1 MRQLLRVCMDRCA
14 LLYKRLDELG
24 ITYTTYTHD
33 PAYKVSEAQEILGD
47 LDAHGLCKS
56 LFLKNKKN
64 QMYIIVA
71 LFETRIDLKEVAKV
85 LRTREL
91 HFASAECL
99 QAILGV
105 LPGSVTPFG
114 LINDKEHIVTV
125 VLDSAMFSCPL
136 VGIHPMINTATT
148 LLNPR
153 DLRLFIESCGNKV
166 IIVDFEN
173 LLR

>member
-1 MRQLLRVCMDRCA
+1 MDRYA

-33 PAYKVSEAQEILGD
+33 SVYKVSEAQKILGD

-64 QMYIIVA
+64 QIYLIVA
-71 LFETRIDLKEVAKV
+71 LFETKIDLKEVAKV
-85 LRTREL
+85 LLTREL
-91 HFASAECL
+91 HFASAEYL

-114 LINDKEHIVTV
+114 LINDKEHVVTV
-125 VLDSAMFSCPL
+125 VLDSAMFSCSL
-136 VGIHPMINTATT
+136 VGVHPMINTATT
-148 LLNPR
+148 LLNPQ
-153 DLRLFIESCGNKV
+153 DLRFFVESCGNKV
-166 IIVDFEN
+166 IVVDFES